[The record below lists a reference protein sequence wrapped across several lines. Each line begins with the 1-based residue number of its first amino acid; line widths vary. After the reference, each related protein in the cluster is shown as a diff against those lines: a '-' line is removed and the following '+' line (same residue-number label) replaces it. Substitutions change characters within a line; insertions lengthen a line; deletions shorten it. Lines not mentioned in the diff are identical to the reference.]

1 MVSGTEVLEI
11 SAARELASWKKRFN
25 KMTRPAH
32 YSRWKIEPI
41 EFIRANE
48 LDAIRANIIKYIMR
62 YDAKDGI
69 KDLDKAQQ
77 YLTWLREDYL
87 DGAPDLAVSTQTF
100 RHEYTYPI
108 STAHTH
114 PIMTE
119 AELIAAERALYEE
132 GWTS

>member
-1 MVSGTEVLEI
+1 MDSV
-11 SAARELASWKKRFN
+11 KPK
-25 KMTRPAH
+25 H

-41 EFIRANE
+41 DFIRANE

-77 YLTWLREDYL
+77 YLNWLREDYL
-87 DGAPDLAVSTQTF
+87 DGRPDEVNVSTQTF

-108 STAHTH
+108 
-114 PIMTE
+114 MTE
-119 AELIAAERALYEE
+119 AELIKAERALYDE